1 MIESIGGGNFM
12 EKNHG
17 IRITKLETKMDN
29 IEKKV
34 DDFSDIAEAVTKL
47 SLLSEQ
53 QIERNKKLDELYE
66 KVIISNT
73 EFGSTLK
80 VINKNLTCMNDELIN
95 ANKRISNLEDKM
107 DVVNN
112 KSKVDL
118 LEVAKNWIPKL
129 IAGGAIFYLLQL
141 FKTIKIIN

>member
-1 MIESIGGGNFM
+1 M

-80 VINKNLTCMNDELIN
+80 VINKNSYY
-95 ANKRISNLEDKM
+95 A
-107 DVVNN
+107 
-112 KSKVDL
+112 KSFNSK
-118 LEVAKNWIPKL
+118 A
-129 IAGGAIFYLLQL
+129 
-141 FKTIKIIN
+141 